1 MQLNVKS
8 AEVDYVISVASTRNS
23 DTFIDSSVHWL
34 TSASCIINIDHFI
47 HSASPASAR
56 DILASYALRTLRWAH
71 WNWSERCDTDN
82 MNTPDAAYDGGTV
95 SSDDAEVAHGQH
107 DENLDGSVSMSDSDF
122 RSTQRLLYISHF
134 LSTWNA
140 RMFEFAAFLFLA
152 AIYPNSLLPASLYAL
167 LRALSAVVFANLIG
181 QIVDNCDRLII
192 VRASIGKP
200 GE

>member
-1 MQLNVKS
+1 M
-8 AEVDYVISVASTRNS
+8 T
-23 DTFIDSSVHWL
+23 
-34 TSASCIINIDHFI
+34 
-47 HSASPASAR
+47 
-56 DILASYALRTLRWAH
+56 
-71 WNWSERCDTDN
+71 
-82 MNTPDAAYDGGTV
+82 TPDAAYDGGTV

-181 QIVDNCDRLII
+181 QIVDNYDRLIT